1 MIRPLYRLFHCSRRR
16 AALGLVVT
24 LAVLAPLSAL
34 RAEGE
39 VFVLCYHTFQGRS
52 SDYDVSPE
60 EFERQIR
67 LIRDLGYSFVSMQ
80 DALAG
85 RVTGDRNVLIS
96 IDDGNKSVAA
106 IYERVLVRNGIKPT
120 LFIYPAIL
128 DRVDYAMTTQQLK
141 RYHENGAFVGSHG
154 YYHLFLNQKTRDR
167 SVQAFRDEVYKS
179 RDVLQQKLG
188 APIRVFAYP
197 FGVHTELGETE
208 LKRAGYEYAFT
219 INHGRTLIPLSR
231 NRNPLKLPRYLIS
244 KAGWNL
250 VYSILRNHARRPE
263 NAAEKAAEVRE
274 GASRTSARES
284 APRPAP
290 PSPRRET
297 RRNTNAGR
305 PARAPAQTPATVR
318 SADDIDLRR

>member
-1 MIRPLYRLFHCSRRR
+1 MIRKLFRLFPASRRSV
-16 AALGLVVT
+16 ALWLFTT
-24 LAVLAPLSAL
+24 LAASAPLSAL

-39 VFVLCYHTFQGRS
+39 VFVLCYHTFQGRT
-52 SDYDVSPE
+52 SDYDVAPD

-67 LIRDLGYSFVSMQ
+67 LIRDLGYSFVSME
-80 DALAG
+80 DVLAG
-85 RVTGDRNVLIS
+85 RVTGDRNVLIT

-128 DRVDYAMTTQQLK
+128 DRVDYAMTTEQLK
-141 RYHENGAFVGSHG
+141 RYHANGAFVGSHG

-167 SVQAFRDEVYKS
+167 SAQAFRDEVYKS

-188 APIRVFAYP
+188 TPIRVFAYP

-219 INHGRTLIPLSR
+219 INHGRTLVPLNR

-250 VYSILRNHARRPE
+250 VYSILRNHARRPAA
-263 NAAEKAAEVRE
+263 AAEKPAERR
-274 GASRTSARES
+274 AN
-284 APRPAP
+284 P
-290 PSPRRET
+290 PRRET
-297 RRNTNAGR
+297 RREPRRETR
-305 PARAPAQTPATVR
+305 PSANSARPTPTPAPAAVR
-318 SADDIDLRR
+318 SAGDVDLRR